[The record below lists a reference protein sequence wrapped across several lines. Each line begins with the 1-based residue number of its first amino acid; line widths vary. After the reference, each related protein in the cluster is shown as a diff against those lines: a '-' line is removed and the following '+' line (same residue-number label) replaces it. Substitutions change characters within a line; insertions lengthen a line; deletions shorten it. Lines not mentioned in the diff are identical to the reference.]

1 MGGASKVLL
10 DWGRELSCHE
20 GSVTTVDSPWHDW
33 DSTIVTNRVY
43 GLRHSPHLSRLHR
56 AYFGDDVHDAG
67 LPGSTTRCGLLPL
80 TTS

>member
-1 MGGASKVLL
+1 MGGAPEVLL

-20 GSVTTVDSPWHDW
+20 GGINDVQPMARLGQYARDESRD
-33 DSTIVTNRVY
+33 

-67 LPGSTTRCGLLPL
+67 LPGSTTWCGLLPL